1 MLNGL
6 VFGHVVRCGVALP
19 AAFLVAYALG
29 AHGTNGA
36 SALGLGL
43 LGVNIVSQG
52 IFDPNLGPSMIPI
65 LVPLAVGFFA
75 AGRLVLSRAR
85 ASAALREQSGAL
97 RRQREETARMSVLA
111 DRARISGDLTESLDN
126 RIAKIQALA
135 ASAQGTEA
143 TDPRAASDALAAIE
157 DDSRQL
163 MESMRRIVGD
173 LDAAP
178 TDAPSLQELSSL
190 LARATS
196 AQATLTVEG
205 DSRRL
210 PAGIELAA
218 YRIVEHLLLGLE
230 DDSGARIEL
239 SVSCRADSVEIHL
252 SGPPALGVEFPALL
266 AAARERA
273 ALYLGTLE
281 GLTVGRVREATVR
294 LPLVSGY
301 A

>member
-1 MLNGL
+1 
-6 VFGHVVRCGVALP
+6 
-19 AAFLVAYALG
+19 
-29 AHGTNGA
+29 
-36 SALGLGL
+36 
-43 LGVNIVSQG
+43 
-52 IFDPNLGPSMIPI
+52 
-65 LVPLAVGFFA
+65 
-75 AGRLVLSRAR
+75 
-85 ASAALREQSGAL
+85 
-97 RRQREETARMSVLA
+97 MSVLA

-273 ALYLGTLE
+273 ALYRGTLE